1 MENEPKTSIF
11 SASIKYGLATG
22 LVLIVFSTL
31 FYMIGSQDSVFLSL
45 MQSFLSF
52 VIVVLVSIFS
62 IKTYRDKELGGFI
75 SFGNGFKLSFLT
87 LLIAAFVVSIYATVY
102 VTMIDSSAMDERL
115 EQVIIDLED
124 SGADDT
130 AIDMAIRFTNF
141 FRSPI
146 IIFLTSL
153 IMYTIG
159 SVIISLIGALVMKK
173 EGFKTP
179 EV

>member
-1 MENEPKTSIF
+1 MENEPKTSVF
-11 SASIKYGLATG
+11 SAALKYGLATG
-22 LVLIVFSTL
+22 LVLIVLSTL
-31 FYMIGSQDSVFLSL
+31 FYMIGSQDSVILNL

-52 VIVVLVSIFS
+52 VIVVLVSIFC

-87 LLIAAFVVSIYATVY
+87 LFIAAVVVSIYGTVY
-102 VTMIDSSAMDERL
+102 ITMIDSAAMDERL

-124 SGADDT
+124 GGADDV

-141 FRSPI
+141 FRSPVVL
-146 IIFLTSL
+146 FLTSL
-153 IMYTIG
+153 IMYTVG
-159 SVIISLIGALVMKK
+159 SVIVSLIGALVMKK